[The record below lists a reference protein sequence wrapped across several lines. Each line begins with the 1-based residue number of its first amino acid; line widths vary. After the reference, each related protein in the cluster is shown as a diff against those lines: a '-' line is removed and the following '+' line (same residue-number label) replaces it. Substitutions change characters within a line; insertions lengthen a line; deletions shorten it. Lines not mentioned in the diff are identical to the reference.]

1 MKTPFPQ
8 IKNPQL
14 KDRLFVKPLKRITKN
29 FDNKEKIILRDFL
42 AMERTALAN
51 ERTLFSYIRSG
62 IYLVLAAVAFIQ
74 LEGFKPMRWVG
85 FTLIGL
91 SLFLFIFG
99 IVRYRI
105 LQKKLR
111 GFYNTM
117 EKEEDSNKPS
127 EKDKSKG

>member
-1 MKTPFPQ
+1 MKKPLSKIAPIPF
-8 IKNPQL
+8 KNKL
-14 KDRLFVKPLKRITKN
+14 IVKPLKRLNSN

-42 AMERTALAN
+42 AMERTTLAN

-62 IYLVLAAVAFIQ
+62 IYLILAAIAFIQ

-85 FTLIGL
+85 FTLLAL

-99 IVRYRI
+99 IVRYRV

-111 GFYNTM
+111 GFYTTM
-117 EKEEDSNKPS
+117 EKEQDPN
-127 EKDKSKG
+127 EKDKSEE